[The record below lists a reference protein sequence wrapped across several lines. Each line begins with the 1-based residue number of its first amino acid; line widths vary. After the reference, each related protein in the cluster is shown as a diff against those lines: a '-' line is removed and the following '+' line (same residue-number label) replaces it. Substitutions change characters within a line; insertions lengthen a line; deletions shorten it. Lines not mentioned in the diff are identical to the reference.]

1 MSARNTKAK
10 QVSDSDVAAQVR
22 ALTKPSVAAYVV
34 NLLVRESPEEI
45 EDLIELGDRLREA
58 QSSQDGTTLR
68 ALDRERRE
76 LTRTIAKN
84 GIQLAAEAGTK
95 VSAAAE
101 AQVDDTLRAAMA
113 DPEAADAVRT
123 GRLTRALD
131 ASGFGGVDLDDAVAV
146 PETLATVTPLAP
158 RRKAKA
164 ASQKDKAIAAARE
177 EVASAERTEKQARKV
192 ADRARR
198 DRDAALERYQELDD
212 EAQQLRAALKKA
224 EQRLAAAE
232 HDLES
237 AREDVDEAEED
248 EDAAQ
253 QALDAAQRELDRL
266 T

>member
-1 MSARNTKAK
+1 VAARNQRAK
-10 QVSDSDVAAQVR
+10 LVKDSDVAAQVR
-22 ALTKPSVAAYVV
+22 AFTKPSVAAYVV
-34 NLLVRESPEEI
+34 NLLVRESPQEI
-45 EDLIELGDRLREA
+45 EDLIELGEQLREA
-58 QSSQDGTTLR
+58 QSSADGKTLR
-68 ALDRERRE
+68 ALDKERRE
-76 LTRTIAKN
+76 LTRAIAKN

-95 VSAAAE
+95 VSSAAE
-101 AQVDDTLRAAMA
+101 SQVDDTLRAAMT
-113 DPEAADAVRT
+113 DPDAADAVRT

-146 PETLATVTPLAP
+146 PEALATVTPLAP
-158 RRKAKA
+158 RRKARAK
-164 ASQKDKAIAAARE
+164 SQKDKAVAAARE
-177 EVASAERTEKQARKV
+177 EVASAERAEKQARKV

-212 EAQQLRAALKKA
+212 EAKELRAALKKA

-237 AREDVDEAEED
+237 AREDVEEAEED
-248 EDAAQ
+248 EDAAA